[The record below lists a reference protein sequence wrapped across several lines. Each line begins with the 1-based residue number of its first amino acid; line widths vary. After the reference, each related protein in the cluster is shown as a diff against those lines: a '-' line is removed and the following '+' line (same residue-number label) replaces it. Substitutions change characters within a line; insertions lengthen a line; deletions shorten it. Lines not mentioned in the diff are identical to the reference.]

1 MSYNWRDR
9 ETATKKE
16 LLSDIAYAE
25 ICFHTHYDYVGD
37 IKAKKDLLEWS
48 YKTIT
53 RGINNRV

>member
-37 IKAKKDLLEWS
+37 IKTL
-48 YKTIT
+48 
-53 RGINNRV
+53 G